1 MSLFVLNEDIEYLVT
16 SFFAKSSHVIIQSS
30 LRFSFIS
37 FAKFYI
43 MNKPFSCYLSLKQ
56 DTKSISSLVFALNPF
71 HPLSTLLWV
80 FENASSW
87 TSCTA
92 LIDKANLV
100 SLLKSWGRAWHQ
112 ILSSGNRCPGS
123 SSLLTT
129 VMLPHTNTRPMHIRH
144 HSVTGEKW
152 GHYSE
157 FS

>member
-92 LIDKANLV
+92 LIDQANLV
-100 SLLKSWGRAWHQ
+100 SLFK
-112 ILSSGNRCPGS
+112 ILREG
-123 SSLLTT
+123 LT
-129 VMLPHTNTRPMHIRH
+129 PD
-144 HSVTGEKW
+144 
-152 GHYSE
+152 SE
-157 FS
+157 QWQ